1 MTADRDRT
9 VHATLPDGAVLARYD
24 RSGKWYLEH
33 PEATGKKRQLV
44 TLKRAV
50 GLALTSNVVHLNR
63 PGGQMF
69 DAAYRRAHAARGR
82 ATGPED

>member
-1 MTADRDRT
+1 MTAGWDRT
-9 VHATLPDGAVLARYD
+9 VHAVLPDGVVLARYD

-33 PEATGKKRQLV
+33 PTSTGKPRQLV

-50 GLALTSNVVHLNR
+50 ELALTADVVHLNR

-69 DAAYRRAHAARGR
+69 DAAYRRAKGAATR
-82 ATGPED
+82 